1 MILFAYGSNTN
12 PGVMAERCPGAETIG
27 AARLMDY
34 RLCFPR
40 YSRGH
45 NGALVGIE
53 PSPGHAVWGVLFS
66 IPATEVDILN
76 YHEGFD
82 ARAPLARNVRVLR
95 EVTVHRVGSY
105 EPMAAFAYF
114 TVPDGSAERP
124 SHEYLQQ
131 IIDGATYH
139 GLPKAWI
146 AALERLVRHE

>member
-1 MILFAYGSNTN
+1 MILFSYGSNTN
-12 PGVMAERCPGAETIG
+12 PGIMAERCPGAETVG

-40 YSRGH
+40 YSRVH

-66 IPATEVDILN
+66 IPPSEVDILN
-76 YHEGFD
+76 YHEGYD

-95 EVTVHRVGSY
+95 AITVHRVGSY
-105 EPMAAFAYF
+105 DPVNAQAYF
-114 TVPDGSAERP
+114 TIPDGTAERP
-124 SHEYLQQ
+124 SREYLQQ

-139 GLPKAWI
+139 GLPKTWI
-146 AALERLVRHE
+146 AALERLAAG